1 MDDNEKDMSEMLQV
15 FQHDNMIGHYK
26 LDKVS
31 LVMPDGLEFSEVERI
46 LNGLK
51 AVSESI
57 RFWLGDLMVY
67 SERNYGEKYAQLV
80 DATDYSYQG
89 LCDMM
94 WVSHNVGPE
103 VRQKELTWS
112 HHREVAKLDKNRQM
126 KYLKQAVDETLS
138 VSELHSLIDEKEKMP
153 SGKLTK
159 LGAYEEAL
167 VKISLID
174 VRSNT
179 NDSFDEKDVYEA
191 IKIAETVLKEYRK

>member
-67 SERNYGEKYAQLV
+67 SERNYGEKYSQLV

-103 VRQKELTWS
+103 VRRKELTWS
-112 HHREVAKLDKNRQM
+112 HHREVAKLDKDRQIT
-126 KYLKQAVDETLS
+126 YLKQAVDETLS

-153 SGKLTK
+153 SGRLTK
-159 LGAYEEAL
+159 LKAYEEAL
-167 VKISLID
+167 VYSLIE
-174 VRSNT
+174 VSPAVGNA
-179 NDSFDEKDVYEA
+179 FDRHAVADA
-191 IKIAETVLKEYRK
+191 IKVAIEVLKEYKK